1 MPPQSSST
9 LPGYVAIRDI
19 LDGKFANKSLVNVY
33 GLVSGFREAMQTK
46 GKGENLS
53 LPTVNYV
60 IQRIQTTNVRF
71 GSSTHLWMMMA

>member
-19 LDGKFANKSLVNVY
+19 LDGKIVNMTLVNVY
-33 GLVSGFREAMQTK
+33 GLVFGFREAMQTR

-60 IQRIQTTNVRF
+60 IQRI
-71 GSSTHLWMMMA
+71 